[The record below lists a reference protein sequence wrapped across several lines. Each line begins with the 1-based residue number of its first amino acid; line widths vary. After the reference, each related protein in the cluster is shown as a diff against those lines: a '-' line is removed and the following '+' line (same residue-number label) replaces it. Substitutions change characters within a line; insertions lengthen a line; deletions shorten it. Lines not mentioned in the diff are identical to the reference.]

1 MPIIGTP
8 AANNEYP
15 CCDNTGGPEVPP
27 AAVPCENQGIFS
39 APVTTQHG
47 RSVLSRLRAI
57 RVTAGRAAVLDWN
70 MHDRD
75 GKPIDLSGCECGSG
89 GSEGSDG
96 DGCLAVELYVR
107 ENLSS
112 CTQTIAGEIV
122 DTATGQVRVSLA
134 GDTLVNPGI
143 YFAEIAVVDESDLD
157 AITELPRVVVS
168 NVFKL
173 IVERG
178 AANTKGPPTIAEI
191 RLHLRDSHPSENHL
205 LDNLKFDDA
214 EIALAIE
221 RPIQYWNEVPP
232 PLRRYTTSNFPHR
245 YHWLEAICGQLFLM
259 VAEQMR
265 AGNLTYQA
273 AGVSVNDMD
282 KEQNYEAAAQ
292 RRNMEWKQFV
302 RARKA
307 SDNISGAYGGLG
319 SPYGS

>member
-8 AANNEYP
+8 AASNNYP
-15 CCDNTGGPEVPP
+15 CCDNQGGPEVPP
-27 AAVPCENQGIFS
+27 APVPCSTQGVFS
-39 APVTTQHG
+39 APVTMQHG

-57 RVTAGRAAVLDWN
+57 KITAGRAATLDWN
-70 MHDRD
+70 MHDAD
-75 GKPIDLSGCECGSG
+75 GKPIDLTGCACDSG

-96 DGCLAVELYVR
+96 GCLAVELYIR
-107 ENLSS
+107 ENLSA

-122 DTATGQVRVSLA
+122 NAAEGLVRVSLA
-134 GDTLVNPGI
+134 NDTIVCPGI
-143 YFAEIAVVDESDLD
+143 YFAELAVLDETGD
-157 AITELPRVVVS
+157 EPRVVCS
-168 NVFKL
+168 NIFKL

-178 AANTKGPPTIAEI
+178 ARDTKGPPTIAEI
-191 RLHLRDSHPSENHL
+191 RLHLRDSSPVENHL
-205 LDNLKFDDA
+205 LDNMKFDDA

-232 PLRRYTTSNFPHR
+232 PLRKYTTKNFPHR
-245 YHWLEAICGQLFLM
+245 YHWLEAICAQLFLM

-292 RRNMEWKQFV
+292 RRSLEWKEFV
-302 RARKA
+302 KNRKA
-307 SDNISGAYGGLG
+307 SDNISGCFGGIG